1 MHHFCRLSPLA
12 EFYAPWCGHC
22 KSLAP
27 EWATA
32 AGKTRK
38 LNPSCILAKV
48 DADEHKE
55 LAERYGV
62 ASYPTIKVFKGG
74 KATDYAGPR
83 EAKGIFQY
91 VKKALGIVGTAHLHK
106 LESVIDAA
114 NLIGQTGYALIGIF
128 REPVKASKMFNI
140 FAEVVSELP
149 GLTEKEL
156 SVKAGYSSSYG
167 ADPIAAEYGVKS
179 PPAILMMRP
188 GHDPISMPIP
198 RKRDEFTEESLVEWI
213 NQVALH
219 HNLK

>member
-1 MHHFCRLSPLA
+1 MHPFCRLSPLA

-74 KATDYAGPR
+74 KATDYEGPR

-128 REPVKASKMFNI
+128 REKIIIKMAQPRFSCIFI
-140 FAEVVSELP
+140 FALVLN
-149 GLTEKEL
+149 GLRRNLAT
-156 SVKAGYSSSYG
+156 
-167 ADPIAAEYGVKS
+167 
-179 PPAILMMRP
+179 R
-188 GHDPISMPIP
+188 
-198 RKRDEFTEESLVEWI
+198 SLTTRRST
-213 NQVALH
+213 
-219 HNLK
+219 